1 MKIRMTKSYRV
12 YEVYDTMEINKE
24 DYPELEGLS
33 DEEALSYLEENM
45 YDFEINGG
53 HEGSLVNEFEFGQ
66 EVIEDEHSDED
77 YELFLV

>member
-12 YEVYDTMEINKE
+12 YEVYDSMEINKE
-24 DYPELEGLS
+24 DYPELEGMS

>member
-24 DYPELEGLS
+24 DYPELEGMS

-53 HEGSLVNEFEFGQ
+53 HEGSLVNEFEIGQ

>member
-24 DYPELEGLS
+24 DYPELEGMS

-66 EVIEDEHSDED
+66 EVIKDEHLDED

>member
-24 DYPELEGLS
+24 DYPELEGMS

>member
-1 MKIRMTKSYRV
+1 MKIRLTKSYRV

-24 DYPELEGLS
+24 DYPELEGMS

>member
-24 DYPELEGLS
+24 DYPELEGMS

-53 HEGSLVNEFEFGQ
+53 HEGSLINEFEFGQ

>member
-1 MKIRMTKSYRV
+1 MTKSYRV
-12 YEVYDTMEINKE
+12 YEVYDSMEINKE
-24 DYPELEGLS
+24 DYPELEGMS